1 MAARYISS
9 TAKLYRNVF
18 LAVIM
23 LLTGIFAYVYFFMVE
38 SVTISFNTGNSGIVV
53 ESIKIEQG
61 KSLGEDNFNLI
72 MNLDS
77 VKERGG
83 YIFNGWFYNGDPL
96 QADTVFN
103 RNAVIFAAWNPLKYE
118 VEFNLNGGSYNTN
131 LLSLS
136 DYEGVKDF
144 GTSFNMPP
152 NDNNVFYQGNL
163 STDGK
168 VLNNWLIQKTG
179 KTVNASES
187 FTLNSIADI
196 NLFDPMPSQEE
207 PQGKI
212 TFSAQWKKQTVKVSF
227 MRGVEDLWVEEE
239 FDKGTIIP
247 TSQIPNTSNLSGWT
261 GSWNDGEN
269 NIEYKYLEFEGWY
282 TSLTYTTKVNLTTH
296 YFNQNTTLYAKFA
309 PKPYIVSFE
318 LAGGV
323 GAHIVPQQVR
333 FNEFVLEPEP
343 PTKEGYTFTG
353 WWYGVQPGLNPG
365 EWIYDPI
372 AKAFNFSKT
381 LQGNFTSLAG
391 TTTPKLYAKWEEEVP
406 PQNTPIMFFTFENAI
421 NSDGSIIPNEKRLTS
436 ITDRNNDFID
446 IVVPAKDRFGVSV
459 TQIGPSAFADAINVK
474 KITIL
479 SNITYIHPD
488 AFNSVQSGRKTLND
502 IKVLS
507 TNPNYKDIDGVLY
520 SKDGTV
526 LIKYP
531 PAREDKTYLVG
542 KDGYN
547 VTEINDSAFYQSDN
561 LETITLNV
569 RKVGNYAFQYSEKL
583 KTIIL
588 TDKVQE
594 IGNYAFADCANLETI
609 TIESGNQH
617 FVTDGKALYSY
628 GYKKLL
634 FYKSTN
640 INTQYEINAQ
650 TTEIISGA
658 FKNVHNLEKIFM
670 FNVEKIESQAFTS
683 LGALETID
691 FGSSLTEIGERAFYL
706 CSNLKHVT
714 LPNTITTYPDPSSY
728 RFIFYSCEKLQ
739 TINIYG
745 SSAASVAYFG
755 QPEIE
760 NYLITN
766 GITLIT
772 L

>member
-9 TAKLYRNVF
+9 TNKLYRNVF

-23 LLTGIFAYVYFFMVE
+23 LLTGIFAFVYFFMVE
-38 SVTISFNTGNSGIVV
+38 SVTVSFNTGTSGIVV

-152 NDNNVFYQGNL
+152 NDNNIFYQGNL

-196 NLFDPMPSQEE
+196 NLFDPIPSQEE
-207 PQGKI
+207 SQGKV
-212 TFSAQWKKQTVKVSF
+212 TFSAQWKKQTVKISF
-227 MRGVEDLWVEEE
+227 MRGAEDLWVEEE

-247 TSQIPNTSNLSGWT
+247 TSQIPNTTNLSGWT

-269 NIEYKYLEFEGWY
+269 DIEYKYLEFEGWY
-282 TSLTYTTKVNLTTH
+282 TSITYTTKVNLTTH

-309 PKPYIVSFE
+309 PKPYTVSFE

-333 FNEFVLEPEP
+333 FDELVLEPEP

-353 WWYGVQPGLNPG
+353 WWYGGY
-365 EWIYDPI
+365 IYENENGWNYTLDP
-372 AKAFNFSKT
+372 KLYDFSKT
-381 LQGNFTSLAG
+381 LQGNFTTLSG
-391 TTTPKLYAKWEEEVP
+391 TTMPKLYAKWEEELPAVFTPSLNFNHSAATDSNGVP
-406 PQNTPIMFFTFENAI
+406 IAGERRITGLTTAGKELKEIVIPDTI
-421 NSDGSIIPNEKRLTS
+421 NG
-436 ITDRNNDFID
+436 DR
-446 IVVPAKDRFGVSV
+446 V
-459 TQIGPSAFADAINVK
+459 TQIGSDAITGVNDLV

-479 SNITYIHPD
+479 SNINHIEPD
-488 AFNSVQSGRKTLND
+488 AFGDTPALRN
-502 IKVLS
+502 IKVYS
-507 TNPNYKDIDGVLY
+507 TNSNYKDISGVLY

-531 PAREDKTYLVG
+531 SGRPDKTYLVG
-542 KDGYN
+542 REGYN
-547 VTEINDSAFYQSDN
+547 VNEIND
-561 LETITLNV
+561 
-569 RKVGNYAFQYSEKL
+569 
-583 KTIIL
+583 
-588 TDKVQE
+588 
-594 IGNYAFADCANLETI
+594 YAFAVANNLESIELNVQKIGNNTFQGSQNLKTVILTNKVEIIGDNTFVDCPKIQTI
-609 TIESGNQH
+609 TVESGNTH
-617 FVTDGKALYSY
+617 FVADEYALYTY
-628 GYKKLL
+628 GYKTLL
-634 FYKSTN
+634 FYKLTN
-640 INTQYEINAQ
+640 TNASFTTKNQTLRIAARAFKGVTTLTTINTNNVQVIEEHAFELAINLF
-650 TTEIISGA
+650 S
-658 FKNVHNLEKIFM
+658 
-670 FNVEKIESQAFTS
+670 IE
-683 LGALETID
+683 
-691 FGSSLTEIGERAFYL
+691 FGNSLTDIGMRAFWL
-706 CSNLKHVT
+706 CDALTEVT
-714 LPNTITTYPDPSSY
+714 LPSSMVNYPTAYSHW
-728 RFIFYSCEKLQ
+728 FIFYECNALQ

-755 QPEIE
+755 ESEIE